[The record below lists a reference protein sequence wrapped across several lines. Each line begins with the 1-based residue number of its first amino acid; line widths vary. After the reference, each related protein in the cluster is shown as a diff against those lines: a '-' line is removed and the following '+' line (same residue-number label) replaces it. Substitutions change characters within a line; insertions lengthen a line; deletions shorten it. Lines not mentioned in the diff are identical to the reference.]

1 MIVIKVGGGEGINYD
16 YICEDIAQ
24 LVRNGEKIVLVH
36 GGSYEANVLSE
47 KLGKPPQF
55 VTSISG
61 YESRYTDRE
70 TLEII
75 IMVYSGKANKM
86 IVEKFQKLGVN
97 AVGLSGIDGRIL
109 EGKKKSVL
117 TIIED
122 GKKKV
127 LRGDNTGKVENVNV
141 DLLKILL
148 NNGYL
153 PVIAPL
159 SSSYEGEAINVDGDR
174 AAALIAV
181 KLNAD
186 KLIILSNVP
195 GLLEDVKD
203 ESTLIKHIEKDKI
216 NEFMEYAKRR
226 MKKKVMGAEEAIKGG
241 VKEIVFADARIM
253 NPVSNAINGKGTVI
267 N

>member
-1 MIVIKVGGGEGINYD
+1 
-16 YICEDIAQ
+16 
-24 LVRNGEKIVLVH
+24 
-36 GGSYEANVLSE
+36 
-47 KLGKPPQF
+47 
-55 VTSISG
+55 
-61 YESRYTDRE
+61 
-70 TLEII
+70 
-75 IMVYSGKANKM
+75 
-86 IVEKFQKLGVN
+86 
-97 AVGLSGIDGRIL
+97 L

-174 AAALIAV
+174 ASALIAV

-241 VKEIVFADARIM
+241 VREIVFADARIK
-253 NPVSNAINGKGTVI
+253 NPITNAINGKGTVI